1 MKRPVIILSCDV
13 DEQDRMRLRQE
24 YVDAVTEA
32 GGVAVVMPPLMLRS
46 QIDAWLD
53 TVSAD
58 ALLLTG
64 GCDIDPQVYRERPLP
79 ALGRVSLQ
87 RDVYELELLDAAM
100 QREMPVMGICRGLQ
114 LVNVALGGSLYQD
127 MLTQMGG
134 EFAKHQQTQPTE
146 VATHEVAFTHGSMAE
161 SLFGTQ
167 FLPTNSH
174 HHQCVHRVA
183 DQLTVGGTTVDG
195 VVEAL
200 EWPEK
205 EIFAVQFHPERMRD
219 DNEPITQ
226 FFKNW
231 IDRVAQIAD
240 NKKAEISE
248 NE

>member
-1 MKRPVIILSCDV
+1 MKRPIIILSCDV
-13 DEQDRMRLRQE
+13 DEQDRLRLRQE

-53 TVSAD
+53 TVGAD

-64 GCDIDPQVYRERPLP
+64 GCDIDPQVYRERPM
-79 ALGRVSLQ
+79 AGLGRVSLQ

-100 QREMPVMGICRGLQ
+100 ERGLPVMGICRGLQ
-114 LVNVALGGSLYQD
+114 VVNVALGGSLYQD

-134 EFAKHQQTQPTE
+134 EFGKHQQTQPTDE
-146 VATHEVAFTHGSMAE
+146 PTHEVAFTHGSMAE
-161 SLFGTQ
+161 RLFGTQ
-167 FLPTNSH
+167 FLSTNSH

-183 DQLTVGGTTVDG
+183 DQLTVSGTTVDG
-195 VVEAL
+195 VVEAV

-219 DNEPITQ
+219 DNEPVTR
-226 FFKNW
+226 FFKAW
-231 IDRVAQIAD
+231 IDRVAEIAD
-240 NKKAEISE
+240 NKKAEIAE
-248 NE
+248 KE